1 MKVEQRIGRIDR
13 IGQQHAKIYVLNLC
27 YIGSV
32 EEIVYGRLLARLAQA
47 RLIVGTQQL
56 SLLAVTEQDFSDLAA
71 GVLSESDLLER
82 TEARA
87 RDITARQRS
96 MEMPAEELFEI
107 YERQA
112 AETAARPAP
121 VPLDDVW
128 ATLRDSDY
136 LRSLGCRVLDE
147 IRRSIELNHVPGVQD
162 GTVLTTSREV
172 YERGL
177 PGAIGALRF
186 GTFGEPAFDNVLTL
200 TGISVL
206 PPGIRRIAVPIPGA
220 GKDAELV
227 EYIVMQ
233 RDKGVDPTP
242 RLIIDMA
249 SLEGLAIDPSTPVPM
264 AAAEQFAMD
273 LSARARD
280 EYRLLTAAGAVQDA
294 NERGGRAQHRLTR
307 ACRQLLQGCT

>member
-172 YERGL
+172 FRM
-177 PGAIGALRF
+177 IR
-186 GTFGEPAFDNVLTL
+186 L
-200 TGISVL
+200 TG
-206 PPGIRRIAVPIPGA
+206 
-220 GKDAELV
+220 
-227 EYIVMQ
+227 
-233 RDKGVDPTP
+233 
-242 RLIIDMA
+242 
-249 SLEGLAIDPSTPVPM
+249 SL
-264 AAAEQFAMD
+264 
-273 LSARARD
+273 
-280 EYRLLTAAGAVQDA
+280 
-294 NERGGRAQHRLTR
+294 
-307 ACRQLLQGCT
+307 